1 MKVCVCSVCYC
12 GCVCECVWVG
22 WWVCGWQLGGRHGPG
37 EPSPSNWPFFLAD
50 GASRATATQHHNGR
64 GLLTS
69 PSLHHPP
76 TCHNLSHRR
85 EGKDTRSHTALGSST
100 SVGGGGRDCGR
111 LNLERRNTKKKE
123 MRKRQTRR
131 RRITVART
139 STLWMPLLS
148 IGFLR
153 SESGMWSEPLDHGEQ
168 LVQPLWRDA
177 TTQLLSLMKSI
188 TIGSSEKFSLH
199 FKGDMSPPFTQT
211 QTDTHTHTH
220 SNWALDC
227 QTSMFV
233 FLSCDFLKIK
243 LKMSRCA

>member
-1 MKVCVCSVCYC
+1 MCVCSVCYC
-12 GCVCECVWVG
+12 GCVCVS
-22 WWVCGWQLGGRHGPG
+22 VCGWVGGCADGSWEADTVQENRPLATDL
-37 EPSPSNWPFFLAD
+37 FFLAD

-100 SVGGGGRDCGR
+100 SVGGGGRDCGG
-111 LNLERRNTKKKE
+111 LNLERWNTKKKE
-123 MRKRQTRR
+123 IRKRQTKRKR
-131 RRITVART
+131 TTVART

-148 IGFLR
+148 G
-153 SESGMWSEPLDHGEQ
+153 SESGMWSELLDRGEQ

-177 TTQLLSLMKSI
+177 TTQLLSLMKSN

-211 QTDTHTHTH
+211 QIDRQTDTHTHTH
-220 SNWALDC
+220 CNWALDC

-233 FLSCDFLKIK
+233 FLSCDFFKIK